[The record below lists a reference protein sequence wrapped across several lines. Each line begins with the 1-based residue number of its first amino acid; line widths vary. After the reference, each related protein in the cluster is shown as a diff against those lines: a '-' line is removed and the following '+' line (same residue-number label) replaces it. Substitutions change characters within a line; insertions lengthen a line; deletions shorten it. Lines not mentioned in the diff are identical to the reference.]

1 MNIST
6 LIIDDEPLARK
17 LIANLLESISEI
29 EVVGHCKTG
38 KQAISMINEMSPD
51 LIFLDIKLKDMTG
64 FDVLENITF
73 KTPLI
78 IFVSAFDSFAIK
90 AFDFFAFDYLLKPY
104 KEERFYKSV
113 YKAIDSLKKDE
124 AAVLEKKINAL
135 LNHVK
140 SPKTHSSHKRK
151 IPVSLGNKTLFVCPE
166 NIQYIIASNYY
177 VDIYT
182 DTTKYV
188 LRESMYNLLNKLDD
202 NEFIR
207 IHRSTIINI
216 ECVKELINFNRGE
229 INVRMKDLKQLRVSR
244 SYKKEFLIKM
254 GL

>member
-1 MNIST
+1 MKIST

-17 LIANLLESISEI
+17 LIANLLISISEI

-38 KQAISMINEMSPD
+38 QQAILMINEMYPD
-51 LIFLDIKLKDMTG
+51 LIFLDIQLKDMTG
-64 FDVLENITF
+64 FDVLEKITS
-73 KTPLI
+73 KVPLV

-104 KEERFYKSV
+104 KEERFYRSV
-113 YKAIDSLKKDE
+113 HRVIDIFKKDE
-124 AAVLEKKINAL
+124 TVNLEKKINAL
-135 LNHVK
+135 LKHVK
-140 SPKTHSSHKRK
+140 PIDYSSHKRK
-151 IPVSLGNKTLFVCPE
+151 IPVSLGNKTLFVSPY

-177 VDIYT
+177 VEIYT
-182 DTTKYV
+182 DKTKYV
-188 LRESMYNLLNKLDD
+188 LRESMYNLLNKLD
-202 NEFIR
+202 NKEFIR

-216 ECVKELINFNRGE
+216 ECIKELINFNRGE
-229 INVRMKDLKQLRVSR
+229 ISVKMKDLKQLKVSR